1 MEYIVIKEFYD
12 RFTLEHYVAGDKY
25 ACNDG
30 SRADHL
36 LMRGYIAEPV
46 ESKEDVE
53 EAPEK
58 PQKAAK
64 TTAKRAVKKKA

>member
-1 MEYIVIKEFYD
+1 MEYTVIKEFYD
-12 RFTLEHYVAGDKY
+12 RITLNHYVAGDKY

-30 SRADHL
+30 LRADHL
-36 LMRGYIAEPV
+36 LMRGYIAEEV
-46 ESKEDVE
+46 KGKAAVE